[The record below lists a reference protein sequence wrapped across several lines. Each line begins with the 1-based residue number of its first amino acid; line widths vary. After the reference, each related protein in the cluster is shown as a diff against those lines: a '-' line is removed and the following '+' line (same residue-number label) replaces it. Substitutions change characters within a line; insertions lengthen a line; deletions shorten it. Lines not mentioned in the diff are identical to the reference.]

1 MDLTGKQLGNYRML
15 KHLGSGGFADVY
27 LGEQKHLNR
36 PVAVK
41 VLRTLLMT
49 DAEKQTFIDEANQL
63 AKLDHPHII
72 PIYDFEI
79 VNDVPFFVMAYAS
92 NGTLK
97 DHFPSD
103 PLTPSNAIVR
113 YVKQVAEALQFVHDR
128 NLVHRDIKPENILL
142 KSDDSVWLA
151 DFGIAVK
158 IKVQSQLQEAAF
170 GTIEYMAPEQ
180 IRQKPC
186 AASDQYSLAIIV
198 YAWLC
203 GTLPFTGTTGQLISQ
218 HLQNLPPTLQNKNP
232 TLSRQ
237 IEKVVLQAL
246 EKDPQKRFT
255 DISAF
260 AHAFEQAFQQTTMP
274 IHSIVAIPPK
284 GNAPTIIP
292 DAPPTERVKQAPGT
306 RLFMYK
312 GHRSFVQ
319 AVAWSPTDLRVASVC
334 NDQVHIWDAFTGGN
348 MFAYQDSNRRGQI
361 WSITWSPNGQRI
373 AFGTMRQIA
382 SIWSITAGNSLL
394 VYDKHQASP
403 PSLQFTVR
411 WSGDSK
417 YVASGGVDKTVQVW
431 DAHSG
436 TTLTT
441 YQGHTDEITSLSWS
455 PDGKQI
461 ASASEDKTVHVW
473 DAMTGK
479 LAFVHDG
486 HTREVYAVAWSP
498 DGNSVASASRDTSIH
513 VWNAATN
520 ERLFTYAGHE
530 RRVKAIA
537 WSPNSKYIA
546 SVDDDKIIHVW
557 DVFTGKG
564 LLFCCEGHSGLVNAL
579 AWSADGHF
587 LASASN
593 DNTVCIWQTMP

>member
-1 MDLTGKQLGNYRML
+1 MDLTDTQLRNYRLL

-27 LGEQKHLNR
+27 LGEHKLLDR
-36 PVAVK
+36 PVAIK

-49 DAEKQTFIDEANQL
+49 DKEKQTFIGEANQL
-63 AKLDHPHII
+63 ARLEHPHII
-72 PIYDFEI
+72 PVYDSDI
-79 VNDVPFFVMAYAS
+79 VNGVPFFVMAYAS

-103 PLTPSNAIVR
+103 PLMPSNTLVR

-151 DFGIAVK
+151 DFGIAVN
-158 IKVQSQLQEAAF
+158 VQSQMQQAAF

-180 IRQKPC
+180 IRQQPC
-186 AASDQYSLAIIV
+186 AASDQYSLAVIV

-203 GTLPFTGTTGQLISQ
+203 GTLPFTGATGLVISQ
-218 HLQNLPPTLQNKNP
+218 HLQDPPPSLQKKNP
-232 TLSRQ
+232 TLSPQ

-246 EKDPQKRFT
+246 EKDPHKRFT
-255 DISAF
+255 DIRAF
-260 AHAFEQAFQQTTMP
+260 AHALEQVFQQTATP
-274 IHSIVAIPPK
+274 IHPIVAVPPK

-292 DAPPTERVKQAPGT
+292 GAPPTERVKQVPGT
-306 RLFMYK
+306 CLFMYK
-312 GHRSFVQ
+312 GHRGFVQ
-319 AVAWSPTDLRVASVC
+319 AVAWSPTGLRVASGC
-334 NDQVHIWDAFTGGN
+334 NDQVHIWDAFTGDTLFVYRDRN
-348 MFAYQDSNRRGQI
+348 HRGQI
-361 WSITWSPNGQRI
+361 WSITWSPDGQRI
-373 AFGTMRQIA
+373 AFGTMRQVA
-382 SIWSITAGNSLL
+382 SIWSVAVGNSLL

-403 PSLQFTVR
+403 PGLQFTVR
-411 WSGDSK
+411 WSGDGTCI
-417 YVASGGVDKTVQVW
+417 ASGGVDKAVQVW
-431 DAHSG
+431 DANSG

-455 PDGKQI
+455 PDGKQV

-479 LAFVHDG
+479 RAFVHDG

-498 DGNSVASASRDTSIH
+498 DGMSVASASRDASIH
-513 VWNAATN
+513 VWNATTDD
-520 ERLFTYAGHE
+520 RLFTYAGHE
-530 RRVKAIA
+530 RRVKVIA
-537 WSPNSKYIA
+537 WSPDSKYIA
-546 SVDDDKIIHVW
+546 SVDDEKIVHVW

-564 LLFCCEGHSGLVNAL
+564 LSFCCEGHSGLVNAL
-579 AWSADGHF
+579 DWSADGRF

-593 DNTVCIWQTMP
+593 DNTVCIWQTML